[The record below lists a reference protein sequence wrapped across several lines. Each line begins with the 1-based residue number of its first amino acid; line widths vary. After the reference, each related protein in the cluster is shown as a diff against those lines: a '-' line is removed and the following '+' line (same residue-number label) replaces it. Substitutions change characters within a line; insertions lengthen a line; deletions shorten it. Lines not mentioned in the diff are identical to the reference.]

1 MSQYGWQNI
10 EKGLFVNLFAVRLR
24 SSPQTVSDGA
34 VCLRKFYLLLHN
46 MLIINTDK
54 FLQRRRILIDKN
66 GFLVLW
72 RPFFYLLVPFLR
84 KWHYAFQG
92 ILRQGAEE

>member
-24 SSPQTVSDGA
+24 SSPQTVSDDV

-54 FLQRRRILIDKN
+54 FLQR
-66 GFLVLW
+66 GGVLSLFW
-72 RPFFYLLVPFLR
+72 R
-84 KWHYAFQG
+84 
-92 ILRQGAEE
+92 

>member
-24 SSPQTVSDGA
+24 SSPQTVSDDA

-54 FLQRRRILIDKN
+54 FLQR
-66 GFLVLW
+66 G
-72 RPFFYLLVPFLR
+72 
-84 KWHYAFQG
+84 G
-92 ILRQGAEE
+92 ILGLFWRQMPQNTAVENLQERLSSRSFCVLCDTIDI

>member
-1 MSQYGWQNI
+1 MLIYLQI
-10 EKGLFVNLFAVRLR
+10 HILFVCLP
-24 SSPQTVSDGA
+24 SPQTVSDGA
-34 VCLRKFYLLLHN
+34 VCLCKFRKNLTKYLILN
-46 MLIINTDK
+46 MWSI
-54 FLQRRRILIDKN
+54 LQRGGILIDKN
-66 GFLVLW
+66 GFQVLW

>member
-24 SSPQTVSDGA
+24 SSPQTVSDDV

-54 FLQRRRILIDKN
+54 FLQRGGVLECFKHGSHFIESLPISRIGGDSICS
-66 GFLVLW
+66 GYGV
-72 RPFFYLLVPFLR
+72 RPTR
-84 KWHYAFQG
+84 HK
-92 ILRQGAEE
+92 RT